1 MIKRILI
8 FSIFLLLTSSCSKSI
23 RKVNSNLTIDDFS
36 LTQFD
41 NNGDKLYSIKSPK
54 SVFLKDIQIY
64 KLYKTKIL
72 LYGENKI
79 NYIINSKLSSLL
91 NNNKDIKLE
100 GDVRLKDLT
109 NNGNTISAN
118 KALWNI
124 DKFQFILIG
133 NVILNNDSINIISS
147 KAVLNKK
154 KNKIKFFKPVKYRYL
169 NNSSDLN
176 HRVRADNAYY
186 DLKNKSL
193 LFESK
198 NGRTRSRINF

>member
-72 LYGENKI
+72 LYDENKI

-133 NVILNNDSINIISS
+133 NVILNNDSINLISS

-154 KNKIKFFKPVKYRYL
+154 ENKIKFFKPVKYRYL

-198 NGRTRSRINF
+198 NERIRSRINF